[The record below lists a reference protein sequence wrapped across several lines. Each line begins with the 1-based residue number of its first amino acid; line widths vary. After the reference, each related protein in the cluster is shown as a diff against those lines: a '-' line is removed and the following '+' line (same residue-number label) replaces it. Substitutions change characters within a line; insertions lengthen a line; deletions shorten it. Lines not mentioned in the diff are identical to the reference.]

1 MNTCLR
7 LTPLRL
13 LSASLLG
20 IALGCGSAYAELVG
34 TDDAA
39 ASFEAAKANPD
50 REKVRA
56 FMERPEVVEKL
67 KSMGVSPDEAKARVG
82 ALSDTEIHM
91 IAGKLDMLPAGGAL
105 SNNELLLIIIIILA
119 VVLLVI
125 VL

>member
-1 MNTCLR
+1 MNCRLH

-20 IALGCGSAYAELVG
+20 LALGWGTAYAELVG

-39 ASFEAAKANPD
+39 ASFEAAKADPD

-67 KSMGVSPDEAKARVG
+67 KSMGVSPDEAKARVA
-82 ALSDTEIHM
+82 ALSNTEIHM
-91 IAGKLDMLPAGGAL
+91 IAGKLDMLPAGGRL
-105 SNNELLLIIIIILA
+105 TNNDLLLIVVIILG
-119 VVLLVI
+119 VVLLII